1 VGRLV
6 HVRTL
11 RRQRRHATQAWCA
24 SLAIH
29 CTLLASLG
37 VFGLW
42 GRALPPRL
50 TDFSAATD
58 LDLSSFPTGATATPQ
73 PTPPPPAPPEPQPE
87 QPEEPAPPEPA
98 VAQSPA
104 TDDMADQKEREA
116 VQALIRGALSKGPAG
131 LAVPK
136 PAPPPP
142 APPAPAEQPK
152 PPTATFAGV
161 EATPARR
168 IVYLVDGSG
177 SMAASIN
184 FVKSELNS
192 SIQRLAEDQYFQII
206 VFRQPANTN
215 QPATVA
221 FARSDMV
228 NASASNKSSVAPW
241 LQEILPVGRSDLTIG
256 LTEAMRFQPD
266 IIFVLS
272 RGISRSGV
280 NVEQRNVDVLN
291 ALDRIN
297 PVMLN
302 GQRNARIKTIQFI
315 EDDPTGLMQL
325 IAARHGDGEGSY
337 RLVTRDELRRN

>member
-1 VGRLV
+1 MGRLI

-11 RRQRRHATQAWCA
+11 RRQRRHATQAWCV

-42 GRALPPRL
+42 GRTLPPRL

-58 LDLSSFPTGATATPQ
+58 LDLSSFPTGAPAQ
-73 PTPPPPAPPEPQPE
+73 PTPPQPAPEPQPP
-87 QPEEPAPPEPA
+87 PEEVTPPEPA

-104 TDDMADQKEREA
+104 TDDMAERKEQEA
-116 VQALIRGALSKGPAG
+116 VHALVRGALSKGPAG
-131 LAVPK
+131 LAVPTPA
-136 PAPPPP
+136 PAPPSPP
-142 APPAPAEQPK
+142 PPEPK
-152 PPTATFAGV
+152 PKAPTATFAGV

-192 SIQRLAEDQYFQII
+192 SIQRLAEDQHFQII

-221 FARSDMV
+221 FTRSDMV